1 MKIFI
6 TKHFGRKLAAVAV
19 CFSMMFAVAAQESG
33 QTAIVL
39 PGNAVAEDSVVI
51 LTVDDAVD
59 YSVKHS
65 LTLSSSQIDLELA
78 KWKSF
83 VAWNTF
89 LPTVQATGSFA
100 RSNDIGSS
108 IQSANSMAPIMQALN
123 IPFNEVTETEG
134 MHWAAVGNLSISF
147 SFSAAMIESMRA
159 TIAGYESGKITWEQ
173 AVKTNAINVKK
184 TFYQVLL
191 AQEKLAISQANL
203 VNAKNRMDQ
212 AAVNYRNGYIPEMQ
226 YLQSQVQYLN
236 QVPSVEQEET
246 TYELAVKGLLN
257 MIGMPLDTKVKLE
270 GEINPSFVDDD
281 LDERELINR
290 TLANNLSLQSLRQ
303 QIKIL
308 KMNKS
313 AADLGTYIPSL
324 AISWAG
330 QPTISNAFE
339 SDWGNKD
346 NWTDRG
352 SLSFTV
358 AWNLTNMLP
367 WSSSRTQAKEL
378 QSNIDKLENTLK
390 NTEQQMELGIIQA
403 VAGLKSSRKAIISS
417 ERNVEL
423 AEKSY
428 ALTWQAYRNGT
439 TEYLSLADT
448 ESQLK
453 SAKLGLAN
461 AKYNYLIS
469 LMDLENTINGSIEK
483 ESTSKT
489 GDK

>member
-1 MKIFI
+1 MKNF
-6 TKHFGRKLAAVAV
+6 TSKDAGKLVAV
-19 CFSMMFAVAAQESG
+19 LTILLFTCGSMFG
-33 QTAIVL
+33 QTSDKTPVVL
-39 PGNAVAEDSVVI
+39 PGNAVESDSVYV

-59 YSVKHS
+59 YSVKHG
-65 LTLSSSQIDLELA
+65 LTLNSSQIDLELA

-89 LPTVQATGSFA
+89 LPAVSVNGILS
-100 RSNDIGSS
+100 RSNEVAMNPGY
-108 IQSANSMAPIMQALN
+108 QAPA
-123 IPFNEVTETEG
+123 PTESE
-134 MHWAAVGNLSISF
+134 HWAVVGNLSISF

-173 AVKTNAINVKK
+173 AVKNNAINVKK

-212 AAVNYRNGYIPEMQ
+212 AAVNFRNGYIPEMQ

-270 GEINPSFVDDD
+270 GEINPTFVDDIN
-281 LDERELINR
+281 ERELINR
-290 TLANNLSLQSLRQ
+290 TLANNLTLKSLRQ

-313 AADLGTYIPSL
+313 AADLGTYIPSI
-324 AISWAG
+324 AISWGG

-378 QSNIDKLENTLK
+378 QANIDKLENTLK
-390 NTEQQMELGIIQA
+390 NTEQQMELAIIQA
-403 VAGLKSSRKAIISS
+403 VAGLKSSQKAIASS

-469 LMDLENTINGSIEK
+469 LMDLENTINGSLEQK
-483 ESTSKT
+483 STSNT